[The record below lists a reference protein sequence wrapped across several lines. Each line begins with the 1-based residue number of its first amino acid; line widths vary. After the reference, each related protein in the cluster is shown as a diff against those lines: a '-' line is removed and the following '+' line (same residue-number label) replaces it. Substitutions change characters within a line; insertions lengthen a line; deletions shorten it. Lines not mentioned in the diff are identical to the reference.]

1 MARYTT
7 LFKAASPLDNLR
19 QMLAD
24 TLASCE
30 LDLIYQNDE
39 YLVAKERPSGVKYA
53 RLATVEVLI
62 SPPTIAEPVAK
73 VSLVVKNEELPLQQ
87 NNHCQQIFE
96 LVDNAIR
103 NNSLC
108 SV

>member
-30 LDLIYQNDE
+30 LDLIYQNNE
-39 YLVAKERPSGVKYA
+39 YLVAKERPGGVKPA
-53 RLATVEVLI
+53 RLATIEVLI
-62 SPPTIAEPVAK
+62 SPPTMAEPVAK
-73 VSLVVKNEELPLQQ
+73 VNLVVKNEELALKQ
-87 NNHCQQIFE
+87 NNHCQKIFE
-96 LVDNAIR
+96 LVNNAISR
-103 NNSLC
+103 SRL
-108 SV
+108 

>member
-39 YLVAKERPSGVKYA
+39 YLVAKERPGGVKPA

-62 SPPTIAEPVAK
+62 SPPTIAEPAAK
-73 VSLVVKNEELPLQQ
+73 VNLVVKNEELALKQ
-87 NNHCQQIFE
+87 NNHCQKIFE
-96 LVDNAIR
+96 LVHSAIS
-103 NNSLC
+103 NNSL
-108 SV
+108 

>member
-24 TLASCE
+24 TLSSCE

-39 YLVAKERPSGVKYA
+39 YLVAKERPGGVTLA

-62 SPPTIAEPVAK
+62 SPPTMTEPAAK
-73 VSLVVKNEELPLQQ
+73 VNLVVKNEELALKQ
-87 NNHCQQIFE
+87 NNHCQKVFN
-96 LVDNAIR
+96 LVHSAIS
-103 NNSLC
+103 NSTL
-108 SV
+108 